1 MNEPAFGANTY
12 ERERA
17 LKTGGYK
24 IVSSLDIKTQTAAKN
39 NVEKYLKTG
48 KQHALMVVA
57 VEPGTGKVRSMA
69 VNRNFKI
76 DDAAHPQNGL
86 STDPAKRKN
95 GVRGSYPNTVNPLM
109 STDTG
114 GYQFGSTFKVF
125 TAVAA
130 LEAGYPLDYTISS
143 PYQWVSPFVTDPG
156 PASCGNKWCPHNA
169 SQSMTGVHTMWQA
182 FGRSVNTYF
191 AQLIARVGPDKAVA
205 AAQQLGLSFHGDPDT
220 QGTDA
225 YFAKHSDGWGT
236 FTLGVTENTP
246 LEMANAFATLAADG
260 MYCQPTPVESITD
273 PNGVSLEIAKPR
285 CRKAI
290 DTDVARAAI
299 DMARCPLGDR
309 SQLGGCA
316 NGGTAPYVH
325 DKVDR
330 PVAGKTGTTDSER
343 TASMVATTE
352 QLAVAGIVADPD
364 WIFNDV
370 SSGKLGKDPHR
381 DVVNPAVA
389 DTLRDAMKSLP
400 AKQFPKPDDGKVV
413 HGTKVSI
420 PSVTCK
426 SVSQATATLKDRG
439 FTVYTE
445 SKEVSSTCPKGTVA
459 GTTPS
464 GTTSKGSSVG
474 LQISSGAGVPPGSS
488 PPPTP

>member
-1 MNEPAFGANTY
+1 
-12 ERERA
+12 
-17 LKTGGYK
+17 
-24 IVSSLDIKTQTAAKN
+24 
-39 NVEKYLKTG
+39 
-48 KQHALMVVA
+48 
-57 VEPGTGKVRSMA
+57 
-69 VNRNFKI
+69 
-76 DDAAHPQNGL
+76 
-86 STDPAKRKN
+86 
-95 GVRGSYPNTVNPLM
+95 
-109 STDTG
+109 
-114 GYQFGSTFKVF
+114 
-125 TAVAA
+125 
-130 LEAGYPLDYTISS
+130 
-143 PYQWVSPFVTDPG
+143 
-156 PASCGNKWCPHNA
+156 
-169 SQSMTGVHTMWQA
+169 
-182 FGRSVNTYF
+182 
-191 AQLIARVGPDKAVA
+191 
-205 AAQQLGLSFHGDPDT
+205 
-220 QGTDA
+220 
-225 YFAKHSDGWGT
+225 
-236 FTLGVTENTP
+236 
-246 LEMANAFATLAADG
+246 
-260 MYCQPTPVESITD
+260 
-273 PNGVSLEIAKPR
+273 VSLEIAKPR

-400 AKQFPKPDDGKVV
+400 AKQFPKPEDGKVV